1 MKRFLSYI
9 RYFSIL
15 FELTILQIH
24 NMIMAGRGVQEAK
37 DLCQSHAQ
45 AALDVLQD
53 VIEPSD
59 ARTALENIINA
70 LRIY

>member
-1 MKRFLSYI
+1 
-9 RYFSIL
+9 
-15 FELTILQIH
+15 
-24 NMIMAGRGVQEAK
+24 MAGTGVKEAK

-45 AALDVLQD
+45 AALNVLQE